1 MISILPAGWISLFPL
16 VGCCHDR
23 KCSRADIKSQWR
35 FIVDFRF
42 VLFHGNMKQI
52 LLQIDSVWSALENV
66 IAHDTDQLVI
76 NPGVKI

>member
-1 MISILPAGWISLFPL
+1 MISILPADWISWFPL

-23 KCSRADIKSQWR
+23 NAPWDIKSQWR

-42 VLFHGNMKQI
+42 VLFHDNMKQI